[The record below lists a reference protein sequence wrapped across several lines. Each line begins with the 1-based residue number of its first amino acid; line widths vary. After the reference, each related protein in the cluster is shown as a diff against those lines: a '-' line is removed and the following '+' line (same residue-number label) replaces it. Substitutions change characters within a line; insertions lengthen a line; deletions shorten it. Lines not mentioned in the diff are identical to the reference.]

1 MPLIVL
7 LLFLYIP
14 CSDAAYF
21 FREIVMSWIKPDK
34 LQTRTEEI
42 GNATTHALGAL
53 LSLVATILLIGF
65 AVNQNDGL
73 KLASS
78 IVFGC
83 TLLLMYVS
91 STIYHSLKDP
101 KLKHVFRIIDHAS
114 IYLLI
119 AGSYTPFMLVTLRGP
134 WGWTLFFI
142 IWSLAFA
149 GVIFK
154 MFFVHRFEVL
164 STVIY
169 LLMGW
174 MAVVAIKP
182 IYQLLPTG
190 GLECVVA
197 GGLCYTVGV
206 IFYAWEKLKYS
217 HVLWHLFVLAGS
229 IFHFFAVLLY
239 VVIV

>member
-1 MPLIVL
+1 
-7 LLFLYIP
+7 
-14 CSDAAYF
+14 
-21 FREIVMSWIKPDK
+21 MSWIKPDK
-34 LQTRTEEI
+34 LQTRAEEI
-42 GNATTHALGAL
+42 GNATTHAMGAL
-53 LSLVATILLIGF
+53 LSLVAIALLIIF
-65 AVNQNDGL
+65 ASNQNDGL
-73 KLASS
+73 KLISS
-78 IVFGC
+78 IVFGS

-91 STIYHSLKDP
+91 STIYHSLSNP
-101 KLKHVFRIIDHAS
+101 KLKHVFRILDHAS

-119 AGSYTPFMLVTLRGP
+119 AGSYTPFVLVTLKGP
-134 WGWTLFFI
+134 WGWSLFTI
-142 IWSLAFA
+142 VWSLAVL

-154 MFFVHRFEVL
+154 LFFVHRFEVL
-164 STVIY
+164 STLIY

-182 IYQLLPTG
+182 IYQHLPVG
-190 GLECVVA
+190 GMACVVA

-206 IFYAWEKLKYS
+206 IFFAWERLKFS